1 MCSGNSHTSTSWPH
15 FSQRCWSPGEAGGS
29 RVSSGE
35 GGKFC
40 SFPSIAGCNFRR
52 VLELGGVEGVCV
64 ASDGNF
70 SWGSILYGEVGLASL
85 GLHFTG
91 DSRSHCTEA
100 GPTGKPTAVLSWCSG
115 EVGTADSAV
124 AAVDKLVA
132 AAACD
137 SCRSA
142 AFWKNDSIALAG
154 FCRSSLLGLLK
165 NLTLALPQDMVF
177 WLVVAVPSGWVSP
190 VRKVVMPVERV
201 TGSENLLAE
210 SCTEINGGD
219 LQRTDQHQLRHQ
231 PGKQEIF

>member
-1 MCSGNSHTSTSWPH
+1 MG
-15 FSQRCWSPGEAGGS
+15 
-29 RVSSGE
+29 SGE

-40 SFPSIAGCNFRR
+40 SFPSIAGCNFRQ
-52 VLELGGVEGVCV
+52 VLELGGVESVCV

-70 SWGSILYGEVGLASL
+70 SQGGLLYGEAELASL
-85 GLHFTG
+85 ELCFTG
-91 DSRSHCTEA
+91 DSRSHCTE
-100 GPTGKPTAVLSWCSG
+100 GSPTGKPAAALCWCSG
-115 EVGTADSAV
+115 ELGTADSAV
-124 AAVDKLVA
+124 TPVGKLVA

-142 AFWKNDSIALAG
+142 AFWKNDSIALPG

-165 NLTLALPQDMVF
+165 NLTPALPQDMAF

-190 VRKVVMPVERV
+190 VRKVAMPVDRE
-201 TGSENLLAE
+201 TASENLLAE
-210 SCTEINGGD
+210 SCTDISGGD